1 MEKRLWRYQTGM
13 LAKLIDAGLIWLDDQ
28 TYVGRASDGVV
39 VQFGLLGMDEQH
51 IEHYLSDYPGPENW

>member
-1 MEKRLWRYQTGM
+1 M